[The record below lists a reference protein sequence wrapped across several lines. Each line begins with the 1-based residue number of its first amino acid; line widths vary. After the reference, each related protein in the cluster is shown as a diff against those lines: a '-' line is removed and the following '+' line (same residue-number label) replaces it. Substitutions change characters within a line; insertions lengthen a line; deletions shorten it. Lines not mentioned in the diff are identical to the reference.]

1 MLYTADFQLLTANYF
16 KYFLA
21 FNAQNKYIYIVK
33 LFTKPLLIMSNVE
46 IFQTAEFNLSD
57 GKALAKSL
65 QKLKDAKR
73 KPIGAMPVYWSPEA
87 EGEVKRVVFLRVVEG
102 YNIPD
107 YNDQEQTIQKNTAF
121 FIEVE
126 DETARILTCAATRL
140 VSYFEEHGLPG
151 GAYDLVYLGK
161 IKNKTNNNLSSHF
174 EIFPVEM

>member
-1 MLYTADFQLLTANYF
+1 
-16 KYFLA
+16 
-21 FNAQNKYIYIVK
+21 
-33 LFTKPLLIMSNVE
+33 MSDVE

-73 KPIGAMPVYWSPEA
+73 KPIGAVPVYWSPEA

-107 YNDQEQTIQKNTAF
+107 YNDQEQIIQKNTAF

-161 IKNKTNNNLSSHF
+161 IKNKTNNKCTLAGKWLRDAGF
-174 EIFPVEM
+174 EIGEQVTVRVEEGRLIVGKADTG